1 MIPALELVGAYAA
14 SHVGEFSVTRFYWM
28 TGALSGVLDNA
39 PTYLNFLAGALGKFG
54 VDINQVS
61 DIKQFAEGIRSP
73 VPGDVTSDIYLMA
86 ISLASVFFGSMTYI
100 GNAPNFMVK
109 KIAVQ
114 AKVDV
119 PDFFEYIYKY
129 SLPVLVPVFALLWCL
144 FFNY

>member
-1 MIPALELVGAYAA
+1 MRLI
-14 SHVGEFSVTRFYWM
+14 
-28 TGALSGVLDNA
+28 
-39 PTYLNFLAGALGKFG
+39 FLQFG
-54 VDINQVS
+54 VVINQVS

-109 KIAVQ
+109 NIGLQ
-114 AKVDV
+114 AKVEV
-119 PDFFEYIYKY
+119 PGFFEYIYKY
-129 SLPVLVPVFALLWCL
+129 SLPVLVPVFALLWGL